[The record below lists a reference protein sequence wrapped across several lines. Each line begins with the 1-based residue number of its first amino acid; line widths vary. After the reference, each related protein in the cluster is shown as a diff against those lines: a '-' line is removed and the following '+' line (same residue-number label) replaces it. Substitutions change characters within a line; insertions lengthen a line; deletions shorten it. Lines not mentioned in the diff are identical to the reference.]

1 MLRDTLEEWVLL
13 CPTKRAT
20 PGVEDAGKTAA
31 PSSSLLPSSAGS
43 HSIDV
48 AAPHWGSYDSPPTN
62 ILPDQCRLLRPNI
75 LPKLSPGCSYAFV
88 RKSHSQLLLL
98 GNNVVII
105 HRADTP
111 ARVPIAAATKEEG
124 PRDVRSSSASGMF
137 DALDDK
143 ERSGKRVK
151 F

>member
-43 HSIDV
+43 HSVDV

-111 ARVPIAAATKEEG
+111 ARVPIAAAAKEEG
-124 PRDVRSSSASGMF
+124 PRDVRSSSAGGIC
-137 DALDDK
+137 DGLDDK
-143 ERSGKRVK
+143 ERSGKRAK

>member
-1 MLRDTLEEWVLL
+1 MEEWVLL

-20 PGVEDAGKTAA
+20 PGVEDAEKTAA
-31 PSSSLLPSSAGS
+31 PSSSLLSSSAGS

>member
-20 PGVEDAGKTAA
+20 PGVEDAEKTAA

-151 F
+151 L

>member
-20 PGVEDAGKTAA
+20 PGVEDAEKTAA
-31 PSSSLLPSSAGS
+31 PSSSLLSSSAGS

-62 ILPDQCRLLRPNI
+62 ILPDQCRLVRPNI